1 VGSKQISGFEI
12 SEQYKGRIKTMALIQ
27 EGTYEG
33 MTVAASIYEAP
44 SGAVM
49 CSMVVDVEGAHL
61 KGGICLVQKD
71 GTLSER
77 GFRDVQVIFGW
88 SDWDWGKWNQEP
100 EAFAGAA
107 VQAVVETIQGERG
120 EFSSI
125 KYVNPP
131 GGGQR
136 LEKADAR
143 GLAAKY
149 GARTRALFG
158 GSTSLN
164 TGGSS
169 QKTDDSRQ
177 RTAGSKGNPHPNP
190 LPSQGEGVERG
201 GRMPP
206 PPPVAAIEPST
217 MEECW
222 EQFCKVNS
230 GKTELELY
238 DLWPKFI
245 NEVTGKTQMEVTP
258 QGWGKVRDAI
268 GGMLPY

>member
-1 VGSKQISGFEI
+1 
-12 SEQYKGRIKTMALIQ
+12 MALIQ

-33 MTVAASIYEAP
+33 VTVAVSIYEAP

-49 CSMVVDVEGAHL
+49 CSMVVDVGGTHL

-77 GFRDVQVIFGW
+77 GFKDVQSIFGW
-88 SDWDWGKWNQEP
+88 SDWDWAKWNQEP

-107 VQAVVETIQGERG
+107 VQAVVETVHGERG

-125 KYVNPP
+125 KYINPP
-131 GGGQR
+131 GGGRQR
-136 LEKADAR
+136 LEKADAK

-149 GARTRALFG
+149 GAKTRALFG
-158 GSTSLN
+158 GSPA
-164 TGGSS
+164 GPAA
-169 QKTDDSRQ
+169 KTLPP
-177 RTAGSKGNPHPNP
+177 APKMP
-190 LPSQGEGVERG
+190 LPPT
-201 GRMPP
+201 PP
-206 PPPVAAIEPST
+206 PPTATVAPST

-222 EQFCKVNS
+222 DQFCQVNKS
-230 GKTELELY
+230 KTELELY

-245 NEVTGKTQMEVTP
+245 KEVTGKAQMEVTP

>member
-1 VGSKQISGFEI
+1 
-12 SEQYKGRIKTMALIQ
+12 MALIQ

-33 MTVAASIYEAP
+33 LTVAASIYEAP

-49 CSMVVDVEGAHL
+49 CSMVVDVGGAHL

-77 GFRDVQVIFGW
+77 GFKDVQLIFGW
-88 SDWDWGKWNQEP
+88 SDWAWSKWDQEP
-100 EAFAGAA
+100 ESFAGAA

-125 KYVNPP
+125 KYINPP

-136 LEKADAR
+136 LEKANAK

-149 GARTRALFG
+149 GAKTRALFG
-158 GSTSLN
+158 GVPSAPAARAPSPRPN
-164 TGGSS
+164 
-169 QKTDDSRQ
+169 DSVSASARGNGA
-177 RTAGSKGNPHPNP
+177 TADKPP
-190 LPSQGEGVERG
+190 LPPLPKASPPTPPFDSAQGK
-201 GRMPP
+201 
-206 PPPVAAIEPST
+206 PVAVAPST

-222 EQFCKVNS
+222 EQFCHVNAS
-230 GKTELELY
+230 KTELELY
-238 DLWPKFI
+238 DLWPKFVK
-245 NEVTGKTQMEVTP
+245 EVTGKTQMEVTP
-258 QGWGKVRDAI
+258 QGWGKVRDSI

>member
-1 VGSKQISGFEI
+1 
-12 SEQYKGRIKTMALIQ
+12 MALIQ

-33 MTVAASIYEAP
+33 LTVAASIYEAP

-49 CSMVVDVEGAHL
+49 CSMVVDVGGTHL

-77 GFRDVQVIFGW
+77 GFKDVQLIFGW
-88 SDWDWGKWNQEP
+88 SEWDWAKWDQEP
-100 EAFAGAA
+100 EAFAVAA
-107 VQAVVETIQGERG
+107 VQAVVETVQGERG

-125 KYVNPP
+125 KYINPP

-136 LEKADAR
+136 LEKANAK

-149 GARTRALFG
+149 GAKTRALFG
-158 GSTSLN
+158 GSPSASARGN
-164 TGGSS
+164 GA
-169 QKTDDSRQ
+169 
-177 RTAGSKGNPHPNP
+177 TADKPPMPP
-190 LPSQGEGVERG
+190 LPKASPPT
-201 GRMPP
+201 PP
-206 PPPVAAIEPST
+206 PPAQVAVNPSS

-222 EQFCKVNS
+222 EQFCQVNAS
-230 GKTELELY
+230 KTELELY
-238 DLWPKFI
+238 DLWPKFVK
-245 NEVTGKTQMEVTP
+245 EVTGKTQMEVTP

>member
-1 VGSKQISGFEI
+1 
-12 SEQYKGRIKTMALIQ
+12 MALIQ

-33 MTVAASIYEAP
+33 LTVAASIYEAP

-49 CSMVVDVEGAHL
+49 CSMVVDVGGAHL

-77 GFRDVQVIFGW
+77 GFKDVQLIFGW
-88 SDWDWGKWNQEP
+88 SDWDWSKWDQEP

-125 KYVNPP
+125 KYINPP

-136 LEKADAR
+136 LEKANAK

-149 GARTRALFG
+149 GAKTRALFG
-158 GSTSLN
+158 GVPSAPAARAPSPRP
-164 TGGSS
+164 S
-169 QKTDDSRQ
+169 
-177 RTAGSKGNPHPNP
+177 P
-190 LPSQGEGVERG
+190 LKGEGEERG
-201 GRMPP
+201 GKTPP
-206 PPPVAAIEPST
+206 PPPTPPPPAVAVNPST

-222 EQFCKVNS
+222 EQFCQVNAS
-230 GKTELELY
+230 KTELELY
-238 DLWPKFI
+238 DLWPKFVK
-245 NEVTGKTQMEVTP
+245 EVTGKTQMEVTP

>member
-1 VGSKQISGFEI
+1 
-12 SEQYKGRIKTMALIQ
+12 MALIQ

-33 MTVAASIYEAP
+33 VTVAASIYEAP

-49 CSMVVDVEGAHL
+49 CSMVVDVGGTHL

-77 GFRDVQVIFGW
+77 GFKDVQLIFGW
-88 SDWDWGKWNQEP
+88 SDWDWAKWSQEP

-120 EFSSI
+120 AFSSI

-136 LEKADAR
+136 LEKADAK

-149 GARTRALFG
+149 GAKTRALFG
-158 GSTSLN
+158 GSPAETSA
-164 TGGSS
+164 
-169 QKTDDSRQ
+169 KT
-177 RTAGSKGNPHPNP
+177 
-190 LPSQGEGVERG
+190 LPPVAPKA
-201 GRMPP
+201 PP
-206 PPPVAAIEPST
+206 PPTPPPAAVVAPST

-222 EQFCKVNS
+222 DQFCQVNRS
-230 GKTELELY
+230 KTELELY
-238 DLWPKFI
+238 DLWPRFI

>member
-1 VGSKQISGFEI
+1 
-12 SEQYKGRIKTMALIQ
+12 MALIQ

-33 MTVAASIYEAP
+33 LTVAASIYEAP

-49 CSMVVDVEGAHL
+49 CSMVVDVGGTHL

-77 GFRDVQVIFGW
+77 GFKDVQLIFGW
-88 SDWDWGKWNQEP
+88 SEWDWAKWDQEP

-107 VQAVVETIQGERG
+107 VQAVVETVQGERG

-125 KYVNPP
+125 KYINPP

-136 LEKADAR
+136 LEKANAK

-149 GARTRALFG
+149 GAKTRALFG
-158 GSTSLN
+158 GSPSASARGN
-164 TGGSS
+164 GA
-169 QKTDDSRQ
+169 
-177 RTAGSKGNPHPNP
+177 TADKPPMPP
-190 LPSQGEGVERG
+190 LPKASPPT
-201 GRMPP
+201 PP
-206 PPPVAAIEPST
+206 PPAQVAVNPSS

-222 EQFCKVNS
+222 EQFCQVNAS
-230 GKTELELY
+230 KTELELY
-238 DLWPKFI
+238 DLWPKFVK
-245 NEVTGKTQMEVTP
+245 EVTGKTQMEVTP

>member
-1 VGSKQISGFEI
+1 
-12 SEQYKGRIKTMALIQ
+12 MALIQ

-33 MTVAASIYEAP
+33 LTVAASIYEAP

-49 CSMVVDVEGAHL
+49 CSMVVDVGGTHL

-77 GFRDVQVIFGW
+77 GFKDVQLIFGW
-88 SDWDWGKWNQEP
+88 SDWDWAKWSQEP

-107 VQAVVETIQGERG
+107 VQAIVETIQGERG
-120 EFSSI
+120 AFSSI

-136 LEKADAR
+136 LEKADAK

-149 GARTRALFG
+149 GAKTRALFG
-158 GSTSLN
+158 GSPA
-164 TGGSS
+164 GPAA
-169 QKTDDSRQ
+169 KT
-177 RTAGSKGNPHPNP
+177 
-190 LPSQGEGVERG
+190 LPPVAPKA
-201 GRMPP
+201 PP
-206 PPPVAAIEPST
+206 PPTPPPAAVVAPST

-222 EQFCKVNS
+222 DQFCQVNRS
-230 GKTELELY
+230 KTELELY
-238 DLWPKFI
+238 DLWPRFI

>member
-1 VGSKQISGFEI
+1 
-12 SEQYKGRIKTMALIQ
+12 MALIE

-33 MTVAASIYEAP
+33 LTVAASIYEAP

-49 CSMVVDVEGAHL
+49 CSMVVDVGGTHL

-77 GFRDVQVIFGW
+77 GFKDVQLIFGW
-88 SDWDWGKWNQEP
+88 SEWDWAKWDQEP

-107 VQAVVETIQGERG
+107 VQAVVETVQGERG

-125 KYVNPP
+125 KYINPP

-136 LEKADAR
+136 LEKANAK

-158 GSTSLN
+158 GVPAAPAA
-164 TGGSS
+164 
-169 QKTDDSRQ
+169 
-177 RTAGSKGNPHPNP
+177 RTPSPRPSP
-190 LPSQGEGVERG
+190 LKGEGEVRT
-201 GRMPP
+201 PP
-206 PPPVAAIEPST
+206 PPPSAAAIAPST

-222 EQFCKVNS
+222 EQFCQVNS

-238 DLWPKFI
+238 DLWPKFVK
-245 NEVTGKTQMEVTP
+245 EVTGKTQMEVTP

>member
-1 VGSKQISGFEI
+1 
-12 SEQYKGRIKTMALIQ
+12 MALIQ

-33 MTVAASIYEAP
+33 VTVAASIYEAP

-49 CSMVVDVEGAHL
+49 CSMVVDVGGTHL

-77 GFRDVQVIFGW
+77 GFKDVKEIFGW
-88 SDWDWGKWNQEP
+88 SDWDWAKWSQEP

-125 KYVNPP
+125 RYINPP

-136 LEKADAR
+136 LEKADAK

-149 GARTRALFG
+149 GAKTRALFG
-158 GSTSLN
+158 GS
-164 TGGSS
+164 SS
-169 QKTDDSRQ
+169 APAA
-177 RTAGSKGNPHPNP
+177 RTPSPRPSP
-190 LPSQGEGVERG
+190 LKGEGEERG
-201 GRMPP
+201 GRTPP
-206 PPPVAAIEPST
+206 PPPAAVVAPST

-222 EQFCKVNS
+222 DQFCQVNKS
-230 GKTELELY
+230 KTELELY
-238 DLWPKFI
+238 DLWPRFI

>member
-1 VGSKQISGFEI
+1 
-12 SEQYKGRIKTMALIQ
+12 MALIQ

-33 MTVAASIYEAP
+33 LTVAASIYEAP

-49 CSMVVDVEGAHL
+49 CSMVVDVGGTHL

-77 GFRDVQVIFGW
+77 GFKDVQLIFGW
-88 SDWDWGKWNQEP
+88 SEWDWAKWDQEP

-107 VQAVVETIQGERG
+107 VQAVVETVQGERG

-125 KYVNPP
+125 KYINPP

-136 LEKADAR
+136 LEKANAK

-149 GARTRALFG
+149 GAKTRALFG
-158 GSTSLN
+158 GVSQTA
-164 TGGSS
+164 GGSGQGAVVRKAPS
-169 QKTDDSRQ
+169 PQPS
-177 RTAGSKGNPHPNP
+177 P
-190 LPSQGEGVERG
+190 LKGEGEERG
-201 GRMPP
+201 GRTPP
-206 PPPVAAIEPST
+206 PPPTPPFDSAQGKPAAVAPST

-222 EQFCKVNS
+222 EQFCQVNAS
-230 GKTELELY
+230 KTELELY
-238 DLWPKFI
+238 DLWPKFVK
-245 NEVTGKTQMEVTP
+245 EVTGKTQMEVTP

>member
-1 VGSKQISGFEI
+1 
-12 SEQYKGRIKTMALIQ
+12 MALIE

-33 MTVAASIYEAP
+33 LTVGASIYEAP

-49 CSMVVDVEGAHL
+49 CSMVVDVSGAHL

-77 GFRDVQVIFGW
+77 GFKDVQSIFGW
-88 SDWDWGKWNQEP
+88 SDWDWSKWDQEP

-107 VQAVVETIQGERG
+107 VQAVVETVQGERG

-125 KYVNPP
+125 KYINPP

-136 LEKADAR
+136 LEKANAK

-158 GSTSLN
+158 GVPAA
-164 TGGSS
+164 GGSG
-169 QKTDDSRQ
+169 Q
-177 RTAGSKGNPHPNP
+177 RTAGSKGNPHPHP
-190 LPSQGEGVERG
+190 LPSQGEGEERG
-201 GRMPP
+201 GRTPP
-206 PPPVAAIEPST
+206 PTPKAPPPPPTPPPVAAVTPST

-222 EQFCKVNS
+222 DQFCQVNS
-230 GKTELELY
+230 SKTELELY
-238 DLWPKFI
+238 DLWPKFVK
-245 NEVTGKTQMEVTP
+245 EVTGKTQMEVTP

>member
-1 VGSKQISGFEI
+1 
-12 SEQYKGRIKTMALIQ
+12 MALIQ

-33 MTVAASIYEAP
+33 LTVAASIYEAP

-49 CSMVVDVEGAHL
+49 CSMVVDVGGAHL

-77 GFRDVQVIFGW
+77 GFKDVQLIFGW
-88 SDWDWGKWNQEP
+88 SEWDWAKWDQEP
-100 EAFAGAA
+100 ESFAGAA
-107 VQAVVETIQGERG
+107 VQAVVETVQGERG

-125 KYVNPP
+125 KYINPP

-136 LEKADAR
+136 LEKANAK

-158 GSTSLN
+158 GVPSAPATRIAAPSA
-164 TGGSS
+164 
-169 QKTDDSRQ
+169 KT
-177 RTAGSKGNPHPNP
+177 
-190 LPSQGEGVERG
+190 
-201 GRMPP
+201 PP
-206 PPPVAAIEPST
+206 PPTPPPAQMAVAPST

-222 EQFCKVNS
+222 EQFCQVNAS
-230 GKTELELY
+230 KTELELY
-238 DLWPKFI
+238 DLWPKFVK
-245 NEVTGKTQMEVTP
+245 EVTDKTQMEVTP

>member
-1 VGSKQISGFEI
+1 
-12 SEQYKGRIKTMALIQ
+12 MALIQ
-27 EGTYEG
+27 EGIYEG
-33 MTVAASIYEAP
+33 LTVAASIYEAP

-49 CSMVVDVEGAHL
+49 CSMVVDVGGAHL

-77 GFRDVQVIFGW
+77 GFKDVQLIFGW
-88 SDWDWGKWNQEP
+88 SDWDWSKWDQEP

-107 VQAVVETIQGERG
+107 VQAVVETVQGERG

-125 KYVNPP
+125 KYINPP

-136 LEKADAR
+136 LEKANAK

-149 GARTRALFG
+149 GAKTRALFG
-158 GSTSLN
+158 GVPSAPAARTPSSRPSPLSA
-164 TGGSS
+164 TGGSACGG
-169 QKTDDSRQ
+169 K
-177 RTAGSKGNPHPNP
+177 
-190 LPSQGEGVERG
+190 GEGEERG
-201 GRMPP
+201 GKTPP
-206 PPPVAAIEPST
+206 PPPPTPPFDSAQGKPAAVAPST

-222 EQFCKVNS
+222 EQFCQVNAS
-230 GKTELELY
+230 KTELELY
-238 DLWPKFI
+238 DLWPKFVK
-245 NEVTGKTQMEVTP
+245 EVTGKTQMEVTP

>member
-1 VGSKQISGFEI
+1 
-12 SEQYKGRIKTMALIQ
+12 MALIE

-33 MTVAASIYEAP
+33 LTVAASIYEAP

-49 CSMVVDVEGAHL
+49 CSMVVDVSGAHL

-77 GFRDVQVIFGW
+77 GFKDVQTIFGW
-88 SDWDWGKWNQEP
+88 SDWDWSKWDQEP

-125 KYVNPP
+125 KYINPS

-136 LEKADAR
+136 LEKANAK

-158 GSTSLN
+158 GVPSAPAA
-164 TGGSS
+164 
-169 QKTDDSRQ
+169 
-177 RTAGSKGNPHPNP
+177 RTPSPQPSP
-190 LPSQGEGVERG
+190 LKGEGEERG
-201 GRMPP
+201 GRTPPPAPKTAPP
-206 PPPVAAIEPST
+206 PPTPPSAAAVTPST

-222 EQFCKVNS
+222 DQFCQVNKS
-230 GKTELELY
+230 KTELELY
-238 DLWPKFI
+238 DLWPRFI

-268 GGMLPY
+268 GGMLPF

>member
-1 VGSKQISGFEI
+1 
-12 SEQYKGRIKTMALIQ
+12 MALIQ

-33 MTVAASIYEAP
+33 LTVAASIYEAP

-49 CSMVVDVEGAHL
+49 CSMVVDVSGAHL

-77 GFRDVQVIFGW
+77 GFKDVQSIFGW
-88 SDWDWGKWNQEP
+88 SDWDWAKWDQEP

-125 KYVNPP
+125 KYINPP

-136 LEKADAR
+136 LEKANAK
-143 GLAAKY
+143 GLAAKF

-158 GSTSLN
+158 GSTPLT
-164 TGGSS
+164 TGGIS
-169 QKTDDSRQ
+169 QKVAPSPRP
-177 RTAGSKGNPHPNP
+177 SP
-190 LPSQGEGVERG
+190 LKGEGEERKG
-201 GRMPP
+201 KTPP
-206 PPPVAAIEPST
+206 PPPTPPPPAAVNPST

-222 EQFCKVNS
+222 DQFCQVNS
-230 GKTELELY
+230 SKTELELY
-238 DLWPKFI
+238 DLWPKFVK
-245 NEVTGKTQMEVTP
+245 EVTGKTQMEVTP
-258 QGWGKVRDAI
+258 QGWGNVRDAI

>member
-1 VGSKQISGFEI
+1 
-12 SEQYKGRIKTMALIQ
+12 MALIQ

-33 MTVAASIYEAP
+33 LTVAASIYEAP

-49 CSMVVDVEGAHL
+49 CSMVVDVGGSHL

-77 GFRDVQVIFGW
+77 GFKDVQTIFGW
-88 SDWDWGKWNQEP
+88 SDWDWSKWDQEP

-107 VQAVVETIQGERG
+107 VQAVVETIQGDRG

-125 KYVNPP
+125 KYINPS

-136 LEKADAR
+136 LEKANAK

-158 GSTSLN
+158 GVPSAPVTR
-164 TGGSS
+164 TPPPAP
-169 QKTDDSRQ
+169 KT
-177 RTAGSKGNPHPNP
+177 A
-190 LPSQGEGVERG
+190 
-201 GRMPP
+201 PP
-206 PPPVAAIEPST
+206 PPTPPPAAAVTPST

-222 EQFCKVNS
+222 DQFCQVNS
-230 GKTELELY
+230 SKTELELY
-238 DLWPKFI
+238 DLWPKFVK
-245 NEVTGKTQMEVTP
+245 EVTGKTQMEVTP

-268 GGMLPY
+268 GGMLPF

>member
-1 VGSKQISGFEI
+1 
-12 SEQYKGRIKTMALIQ
+12 MALIQ

-33 MTVAASIYEAP
+33 VTVAASIYEAP

-49 CSMVVDVEGAHL
+49 CSMVVDVGGTHL

-77 GFRDVQVIFGW
+77 GFKDVQLIFGW
-88 SDWDWGKWNQEP
+88 SEWDWAKWDQEP

-107 VQAVVETIQGERG
+107 VQAVVETVQGERG

-125 KYVNPP
+125 KYINPP

-136 LEKADAR
+136 LEKANAK

-149 GARTRALFG
+149 GAKTRALFG
-158 GSTSLN
+158 GSTSARGN
-164 TGGSS
+164 GASASGTTAD
-169 QKTDDSRQ
+169 KTADKS
-177 RTAGSKGNPHPNP
+177 PMPP
-190 LPSQGEGVERG
+190 LPKA
-201 GRMPP
+201 PP
-206 PPPVAAIEPST
+206 PPTPPPAQTAVAPST

-222 EQFCKVNS
+222 EQFCQVNAS
-230 GKTELELY
+230 KTELELY
-238 DLWPKFI
+238 DLWPKFV

>member
-1 VGSKQISGFEI
+1 
-12 SEQYKGRIKTMALIQ
+12 MALIQ

-33 MTVAASIYEAP
+33 LTVAASIYEAP

-49 CSMVVDVEGAHL
+49 CSMVVDVGGVHL

-77 GFRDVQVIFGW
+77 GFKDVQLIFGW
-88 SDWDWGKWNQEP
+88 SDWDWAKWNQEP
-100 EAFAGAA
+100 EAFSGAA

-120 EFSSI
+120 AFSSI
-125 KYVNPP
+125 KYINPP

-136 LEKADAR
+136 LEKADAK

-149 GARTRALFG
+149 GAKTRALFG
-158 GSTSLN
+158 GSPA
-164 TGGSS
+164 G
-169 QKTDDSRQ
+169 
-177 RTAGSKGNPHPNP
+177 TAAKKPSPQPSP
-190 LPSQGEGVERG
+190 LKGEGEVRT
-201 GRMPP
+201 PP
-206 PPPVAAIEPST
+206 PPTPPPPAVVAPST

-222 EQFCKVNS
+222 DQFCQINKS
-230 GKTELELY
+230 KTELELY
-238 DLWPKFI
+238 DLWPRFI

-268 GGMLPY
+268 SGMLPY